1 MKTLLY
7 SLYQAR
13 RATFTEYQGWQ
24 LPDRFVGVGE
34 EYGVV
39 RSAVG
44 IIDISHRTLITLTGP
59 DRAEFLHRILSQRIK
74 GVPGGCGCHAALLT
88 PQGKMIAVMRVLI
101 GEDTILLESEPA
113 ARASLLEKLALYR
126 LSQRV
131 EIEDVTEQF
140 VKLSLQGPH
149 AVRLLQAL
157 LQQEVAISEQLQHQQ
172 VHVNNIPLRA
182 INVQETGESGFELMA
197 PVAMGASLWS
207 HLLHVGAPYGLQPVG
222 FAAFNV
228 LRVEAG
234 TPWYGVDMDDSHFPQ
249 EAQVDYVLDW
259 TKGCYVGQEPMARIR
274 FRGHVNRK
282 LVGLRFDKTACPEQG
297 NQIVSDGRAIGYI
310 TSAVHS
316 FYLDA
321 PIALGYV
328 RREYSQPDTEL
339 VVQTRGG
346 EVPAVVSTL
355 PFYPGV
361 DLVA

>member
-24 LPDRFVGVGE
+24 LPDQFVGVE
-34 EYGVV
+34 QEYAAV
-39 RSAVG
+39 RSAIG
-44 IIDISHRTLITLTGP
+44 ITDLSHRTLIKLTGP

-74 GVPGGCGCHAALLT
+74 GVAEGHGCHAALLT
-88 PQGKMIAVMRVLI
+88 PQGKMVAVMRVLV
-101 GEDTILLESEPA
+101 GEDMILLETEPA
-113 ARASLLEKLALYR
+113 ARVSLLEKLALYR

-149 AVRLLQAL
+149 AIRLIQAL
-157 LQQEVAISEQLQHQQ
+157 LQQDMTIGEELQHRQTALN
-172 VHVNNIPLRA
+172 HIPLR
-182 INVQETGESGFELMA
+182 IVNVQETGESGFELIA
-197 PVAMGASLWS
+197 PVTLGASLWS
-207 HLLHVGAPYGLQPVG
+207 YLLHVGAPYGLQPVG

-282 LVGLRFDKTACPEQG
+282 LVGLRFNKTSSPEQG
-297 NQIVSDGRAIGYI
+297 NHVVGDGRAIGYI

-316 FYLDA
+316 LYLDA

-339 VVQTRGG
+339 VVQTHGG
-346 EVPAVVSTL
+346 AAPAVVSAL